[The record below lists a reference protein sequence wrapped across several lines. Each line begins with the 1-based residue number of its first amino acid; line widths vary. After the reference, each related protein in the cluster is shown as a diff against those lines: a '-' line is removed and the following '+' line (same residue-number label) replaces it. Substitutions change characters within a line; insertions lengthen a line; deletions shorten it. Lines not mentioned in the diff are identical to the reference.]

1 MVGKFVVLISGELQE
16 YNNVSD
22 IPDSFENLISFEPVY
37 PPEPHTE
44 EQHEEIAMFNST
56 LQELI
61 GRETK

>member
-1 MVGKFVVLISGELQE
+1 MTGKFVILLNGNILE

-22 IPDSFENLISFEPVY
+22 IPDSFDNLIAFEPVY

-56 LQELI
+56 LQMLMS
-61 GRETK
+61 RETK

>member
-61 GRETK
+61 SRETK

>member
-1 MVGKFVVLISGELQE
+1 MTGKFVVLINGNLQE

-22 IPDSFENLISFEPVY
+22 IPDSFDNLISFEPVY

-56 LQELI
+56 LQMLMS
-61 GRETK
+61 RETK